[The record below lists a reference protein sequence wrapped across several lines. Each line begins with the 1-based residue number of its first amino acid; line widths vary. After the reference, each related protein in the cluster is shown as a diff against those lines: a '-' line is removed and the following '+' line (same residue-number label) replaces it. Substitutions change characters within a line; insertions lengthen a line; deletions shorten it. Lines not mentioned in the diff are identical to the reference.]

1 MIQDYP
7 ASERPVGRLI
17 AQEALAY
24 AASGLLFPLGM
35 RDRPRPTPRRAEQRT
50 VVLVH
55 GYMAN
60 KASLMPLAAFLRLRG
75 YKQILLFNYASSDGV
90 EAGARALK
98 AFLKQNVRGGRI
110 DLIGHSLGGL
120 VSRVY
125 LQHLGGARRVDRC
138 ITLGTPHQGT
148 YNAYWVPTRVG
159 RQLRPDSALL
169 ARLEAT
175 RSEAA
180 AVRFTS
186 VVAGS
191 DPIVIPRVFGA
202 HGASDAASEERVHVP
217 DLGHLGMLFSPTVYR
232 AVLSGLRAPVA
243 PRTRVS
249 DVAPP
254 RDAAARRSLPRRA
267 AP

>member
-1 MIQDYP
+1 M
-7 ASERPVGRLI
+7 
-17 AQEALAY
+17 
-24 AASGLLFPLGM
+24 
-35 RDRPRPTPRRAEQRT
+35 
-50 VVLVH
+50 
-55 GYMAN
+55 
-60 KASLMPLAAFLRLRG
+60 
-75 YKQILLFNYASSDGV
+75 
-90 EAGARALK
+90 
-98 AFLKQNVRGGRI
+98 RGGRI

-202 HGASDAASEERVHVP
+202 HGAEAPASGSGSDAVVHVP

-243 PRTRVS
+243 ARTRVS
-249 DVAPP
+249 DVAPL
-254 RDAAARRSLPRRA
+254 RGAAARRSPPRRA
-267 AP
+267 AL

>member
-1 MIQDYP
+1 
-7 ASERPVGRLI
+7 
-17 AQEALAY
+17 
-24 AASGLLFPLGM
+24 M

-75 YKQILLFNYASSDGV
+75 YKQLLLFNYASSNGV

-169 ARLEAT
+169 ARLDAT
-175 RSEAA
+175 RAEAA

-191 DPIVIPRVFGA
+191 DPIVIPRVFGG
-202 HGASDAASEERVHVP
+202 HGASDPASEELVHVP

-243 PRTRVS
+243 PRVRVS

-254 RDAAARRSLPRRA
+254 RDAAARRSPTRRA